1 MYIRKKKLKENQV
14 PIDFSMCL
22 CLCMIFCKINIRG
35 SWGDVNKVLN
45 KCPNDELYI
54 CEGFMN
60 ILHNVCVIQKC
71 TDACCMDT

>member
-14 PIDFSMCL
+14 PIAFSMR
-22 CLCMIFCKINIRG
+22 LCMIFCKINIQG

-54 CEGFMN
+54 CEDLVN
-60 ILHNVCVIQKC
+60 VLHEKC
-71 TDACCMDT
+71 TDACCMDA